1 MPWTP
6 PSPQPPG
13 ARALLNVRAS
23 GVNGARPPADCQLNH
38 CIQYFQMLP
47 KTLRIPGAMISKVG
61 YCAAFCEDGSELV
74 SQVLPQNRCFDVFPR
89 RGAESSFE
97 YP

>member
-1 MPWTP
+1 MPRTP
-6 PSPQPPG
+6 PPPPREFVPL
-13 ARALLNVRAS
+13 ALNVRAS
-23 GVNGARPPADCQLNH
+23 GVNDARLPAEPLH
-38 CIQYFQMLP
+38 RYFQMLP

-74 SQVLPQNRCFDVFPR
+74 SQVLPRCFDVFPR
-89 RGAESSFE
+89 RVAESSFE